1 MIIMNNRQ
9 KKKYLKYNIIKSIQC
24 LKPEKDEIVVI
35 TVDNNLFGRAL
46 PMSILFRTIKKFLS
60 NNFIVVPDNISFETI
75 PINDLKEI
83 NKRIEDIINGKER
96 TN

>member
-1 MIIMNNRQ
+1 
-9 KKKYLKYNIIKSIQC
+9 
-24 LKPEKDEIVVI
+24 
-35 TVDNNLFGRAL
+35 
-46 PMSILFRTIKKFLS
+46 MSILFRTIKKFLS